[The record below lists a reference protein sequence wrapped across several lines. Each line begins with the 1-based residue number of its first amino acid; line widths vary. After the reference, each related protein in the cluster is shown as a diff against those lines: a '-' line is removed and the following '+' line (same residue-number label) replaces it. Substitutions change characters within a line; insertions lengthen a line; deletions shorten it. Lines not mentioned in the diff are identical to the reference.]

1 MNKQSN
7 PQIILGSSSRYRRA
21 LLERLGLEFSCIS
34 PDIDESALE
43 SESPAKLVA
52 RLAVEKA
59 KAVAGQSS
67 SSALIIGSDQLAV
80 CGDTI
85 LGKPGNFENA
95 VQQLS
100 SCSGQHV
107 SFLTSLC
114 LYQEE
119 SALELTAT
127 IPINVQ
133 FRKLSQAEIER
144 YLLKDTPYDCAG
156 SFKSE
161 SLGVALFDKVET
173 QDLTALEGLPLI
185 TLCKFLRQA
194 GLQIP

>member
-1 MNKQSN
+1 MTNQTL

-34 PDIDESALE
+34 PSIDESQQE
-43 SESPAKLVA
+43 NESPTELVA
-52 RLAVEKA
+52 RLALEKA
-59 KAVAGQSS
+59 KAVASQSS
-67 SSALIIGSDQLAV
+67 RTALIIGSDQLAV
-80 CGDTI
+80 CGNTV

-95 VQQLS
+95 VEQLS
-100 SCSGQHV
+100 NCSGKQV

-114 LYQEE
+114 LYRAEPK
-119 SALELTAT
+119 LELNAT
-127 IPINVQ
+127 IPINVH
-133 FRKLSQAEIER
+133 FRNLSQPEIER
-144 YLLKDTPYDCAG
+144 YLIKDTPYDCAG

-173 QDLTALEGLPLI
+173 DDLTALEGLPLI

-194 GLQIP
+194 GVQIP

>member
-1 MNKQSN
+1 MNDQSN
-7 PQIILGSSSRYRRA
+7 PQIILGSSSKYRRA

-34 PDIDESALE
+34 PEIDESQLE
-43 SESPAKLVA
+43 NESPTELVA

-59 KAVAGQSS
+59 KAVATQSEP
-67 SSALIIGSDQLAV
+67 SALIIGSDQLAV
-80 CGDTI
+80 CGDTV

-95 VQQLS
+95 VEQLS
-100 SCSGQHV
+100 NCSGKQV

-114 LYQEE
+114 LYRQEP
-119 SALELTAT
+119 AIELTAT
-127 IPINVQ
+127 IPINVH
-133 FRKLSQAEIER
+133 FRELSQAEIER

-173 QDLTALEGLPLI
+173 EDLTALEGLPLI
-185 TLCKFLRQA
+185 TLCKFLREA
-194 GLQIP
+194 GVQVP

>member
-1 MNKQSN
+1 MTNQTN
-7 PQIILGSSSRYRRA
+7 TQIILGSSSRYRRA

-34 PDIDESALE
+34 PDIDESAKE
-43 SESPAKLVA
+43 NESPAKLVA

-59 KAVAGQSS
+59 KAVAAQSG

-85 LGKPGNFENA
+85 LGKPGNFDNA
-95 VQQLS
+95 VEQLS
-100 SCSGQHV
+100 NCSGKQV

-114 LYQEE
+114 LYREE
-119 SALELTAT
+119 PALELTAT

-133 FRKLSQAEIER
+133 FRELNQVEIER

-173 QDLTALEGLPLI
+173 KDLTALEGLPLI
-185 TLCKFLRQA
+185 TLCKFLREA
-194 GLQIP
+194 GIQVP